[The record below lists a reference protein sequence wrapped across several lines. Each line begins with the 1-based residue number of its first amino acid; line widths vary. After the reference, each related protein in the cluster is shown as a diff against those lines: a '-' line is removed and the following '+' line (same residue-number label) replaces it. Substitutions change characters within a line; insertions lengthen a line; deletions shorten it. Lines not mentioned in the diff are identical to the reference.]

1 MGGEGGGGAEGGR
14 RGGEGGRG
22 GGESGGEGVSSDSWQ
37 PIGYIKEDNYSDYHH
52 CRGDHYICSL
62 PFLKRS
68 LVLVSLASKLT
79 AVTRAAN

>member
-1 MGGEGGGGAEGGR
+1 M
-14 RGGEGGRG
+14 
-22 GGESGGEGVSSDSWQ
+22 ESSGEGVSSDSWQ

-68 LVLVSLASKLT
+68 LVLVRHRRALPHCSSAYRLT
-79 AVTRAAN
+79 AGASGFLNLSQSGDLPDR